1 MSNIGLSEP
10 PVIVTKCNIQP
21 VTVLELSFKHS
32 SNLLFLKT
40 KCLKFLL
47 CIYL

>member
-21 VTVLELSFKHS
+21 SYRVGALLQTFKQFVIS
-32 SNLLFLKT
+32 
-40 KCLKFLL
+40 
-47 CIYL
+47 